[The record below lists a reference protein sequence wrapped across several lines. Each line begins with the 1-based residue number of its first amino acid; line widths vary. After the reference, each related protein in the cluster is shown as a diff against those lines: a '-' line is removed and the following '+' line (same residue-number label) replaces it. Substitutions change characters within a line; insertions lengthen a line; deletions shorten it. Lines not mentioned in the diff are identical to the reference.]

1 MAALDGE
8 PVTPALLV
16 LLLAA
21 SAGALPVCG
30 PADGKFRVYQ
40 VETADLEAAKALLS
54 KTFAFARS
62 HRTSIA
68 CEVYARGEKLGPAD
82 KRYAETRWLPKQG
95 RGKFEAE
102 LAKMGR
108 VRTSEHAGTAVTA
121 PPAGEAKR
129 LAKKLAAE
137 KDPARRKL
145 LSAHLDSLE
154 SWEYTYR
161 ISGTMDLAQ
170 VRLLWREKDQP
181 PFTPPPPAR
190 FKITPVVSEPE
201 TADGEELR
209 RAEDWFRRN

>member
-1 MAALDGE
+1 M
-8 PVTPALLV
+8 TPALLV

-21 SAGALPVCG
+21 PAGALPVCG

-40 VETADLEAAKALLS
+40 VETADLEAAKGLLS

-68 CEVYARGEKLGPAD
+68 CEVYAQGEKLGPAD
-82 KRYAETRWLPKQG
+82 KRHAETRWIPKQG
-95 RGKFEAE
+95 RGRFEAE

-108 VRTSEHAGTAVTA
+108 VRIAEHAGTAVTA
-121 PPAGEAKR
+121 PPAGESKR
-129 LAKKLAAE
+129 LTKKLAAE
-137 KDPARRKL
+137 KDPAARKL

-154 SWEYTYR
+154 AREYAYR

-181 PFTPPPPAR
+181 PFSPPPPAR
-190 FKITPVVSEPE
+190 FKITPLASAPE
-201 TADGEELR
+201 IPDGEELR

>member
-1 MAALDGE
+1 MTA
-8 PVTPALLV
+8 ALLV

-40 VETADLEAAKALLS
+40 VETADLEAAQALLS
-54 KTFAFARS
+54 KTLAFARS

-82 KRYAETRWLPKQG
+82 KRHAETRWIPKQG
-95 RGKFEAE
+95 KGKFEAE

-108 VRTSEHAGTAVTA
+108 VRISEHAGIAVAA
-121 PPAGEAKR
+121 PPAGESKR
-129 LAKKLAAE
+129 LTKKLAAE
-137 KDPARRKL
+137 KDPAARKL
-145 LSAHLDSLE
+145 LEDRLVSLE

-190 FKITPVVSEPE
+190 FKIAPVARAPE
-201 TADGEELR
+201 IPDGEELR

>member
-1 MAALDGE
+1 M
-8 PVTPALLV
+8 TPALLV